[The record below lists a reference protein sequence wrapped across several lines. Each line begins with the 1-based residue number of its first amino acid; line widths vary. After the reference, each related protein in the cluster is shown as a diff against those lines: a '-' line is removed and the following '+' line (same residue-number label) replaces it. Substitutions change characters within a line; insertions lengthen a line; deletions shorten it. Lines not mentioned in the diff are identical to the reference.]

1 MTTPRRSC
9 RIVFTTTIAAF
20 LLAACS
26 GGGAPPQE
34 AAPAPARGTDASTG
48 ERHDGA
54 APDDPV
60 ALIRSVSQQ
69 VEEVGSFRM
78 TFVMKIEAGGQT
90 IAATGDGEFA
100 QDPPAMHATYRFDEL
115 PGMPG
120 GSEMEMILDGSTLY
134 MRMPALRGSS
144 GIPTEWISMD
154 LEEVAP
160 GFDDLVAL
168 SQGENDPTSS
178 LAYLDGIVDAEVVG
192 TENVVGVETTHYR
205 GTVDPAAALERLSH
219 DADADAR
226 AILARAKHLLGT
238 TTMPVDV
245 WIDGDDLLRR
255 MSFRMEAAAGV
266 PGGFAMEMTMEI
278 PEYGVQVRLPIP
290 AAKDVTDLSEVIGG
304 GDY

>member
-1 MTTPRRSC
+1 
-9 RIVFTTTIAAF
+9 
-20 LLAACS
+20 
-26 GGGAPPQE
+26 
-34 AAPAPARGTDASTG
+34 
-48 ERHDGA
+48 
-54 APDDPV
+54 
-60 ALIRSVSQQ
+60 
-69 VEEVGSFRM
+69 M
-78 TFVMKIEAGGQT
+78 TFAMKVEASGQT
-90 IAATGDGEFA
+90 VAATGDGEFA

-134 MRMPALRGSS
+134 MRMPALAGSS
-144 GIPTEWISMD
+144 GISTEWISMN

-178 LAYLDGIVDAEVVG
+178 LAYLDGVIDAEVVG
-192 TENVVGVETTHYR
+192 TETVVGVETTHYR
-205 GTVDPAAALERLSH
+205 GTVDPTAALERLSRE
-219 DADADAR
+219 ADADAR

-245 WIDGDDLLRR
+245 WIDGDELLRR

-266 PGGFAMEMTMEI
+266 RGGFAMEMTMEI
-278 PEYGVQVRLPIP
+278 PEYGVEVQLPIP